1 MLEAVSS
8 ASVRHV
14 LLYGA
19 PASGKLTVAQALAVR
34 TGFRVVHNHLTT
46 DLVSQVLDRG
56 APGFWDLVKEFRLRL
71 FATAASG
78 GIDVVS
84 TTAYVAKERPWIAE
98 IEAAVQTHGGQVL
111 FVALR
116 PSVETLE
123 QRVLSQSRLGH
134 RKLTSVES
142 LRAALR
148 EADYFSA
155 VNADDLAIDN
165 SALSADETADRIVAH
180 FSLSE

>member
-1 MLEAVSS
+1 MLEVVNRSS
-8 ASVRHV
+8 VHV

-19 PASGKLTVAQALAVR
+19 PASGKLTVAQALAAR
-34 TGFRVVHNHLTT
+34 TGYRVVHNHLTT

-71 FATAASG
+71 FATAAAG

-84 TTAYVAKERPWIAE
+84 TMAYVPKDRPFITE
-98 IEAAVQTHGGQVL
+98 IEAAVRGHGGQVV
-111 FVALR
+111 FVGLR

-123 QRVLSQSRLGH
+123 QRVLNQSRLGS
-134 RKLTSVES
+134 RKLHTVQS

-155 VNADDLAIDN
+155 INADDLVIDN
-165 SALSADETADRIVAH
+165 SSLSADETADRIVGH
-180 FSLSE
+180 VSLEE